1 MFFSFFFFTS
11 YSLKEAQRRKLPEK
25 PREPLLNPTHFQL
38 YLRPRGRPSPP
49 GEGDRDQRWSDLGR
63 VAFSLPSFL
72 FFCSLSLILAPRP
85 DGSEPPPP
93 PSLFFCSIPQS
104 PDLVLHEGDLME
116 SLGGSSLQQISS
128 LLLARFDLS
137 GGRRDLLRRWMLDG
151 QRVWRFISASVS
163 FNHPTLRVD
172 FSKLFLKSPYHT
184 RIEWQIRFD
193 FYVVYLAGI
202 KDLNLLQ
209 VWTLAAGVV
218 LAICWSSVKLSAVC
232 CCFCCC
238 CDVVVLVVVVG
249 GGGGV
254 FFIFLFCT
262 SALCV
267 GFLAVTNVTLSALY
281 VGFCIPLCR
290 VLYPSRRVV

>member
-1 MFFSFFFFTS
+1 MTRDGPILAVWPFPFRLSFF
-11 YSLKEAQRRKLPEK
+11 
-25 PREPLLNPTHFQL
+25 
-38 YLRPRGRPSPP
+38 
-49 GEGDRDQRWSDLGR
+49 
-63 VAFSLPSFL
+63 

-85 DGSEPPPP
+85 DGSEPLPP
-93 PSLFFCSIPQS
+93 PSVFFRSIPQS

-116 SLGGSSLQQISS
+116 SLSGSSLQQISS

-137 GGRRDLLRRWMLDG
+137 GGSRDLLRWWMLDG

-163 FNHPTLRVD
+163 FNHPTLKVD

-193 FYVVYLAGI
+193 LYVVYLAGI

-218 LAICWSSVKLSAVC
+218 LAICWSSVKLSVV
-232 CCFCCC
+232 CCC
-238 CDVVVLVVVVG
+238 CDVVVLVVLVV
-249 GGGGV
+249 GGGV

-262 SALCV
+262 SVLCV
-267 GFLAVTNVTLSALY
+267 GFFAVRNVTLSALY
-281 VGFCIPLCR
+281 VRFCIPLYR
-290 VLYPSRRVV
+290 ILYPFRRVV

>member
-1 MFFSFFFFTS
+1 
-11 YSLKEAQRRKLPEK
+11 
-25 PREPLLNPTHFQL
+25 
-38 YLRPRGRPSPP
+38 
-49 GEGDRDQRWSDLGR
+49 
-63 VAFSLPSFL
+63 
-72 FFCSLSLILAPRP
+72 
-85 DGSEPPPP
+85 
-93 PSLFFCSIPQS
+93 
-104 PDLVLHEGDLME
+104 ME

-193 FYVVYLAGI
+193 LYVVYLAGI

-209 VWTLAAGVV
+209 VWRLAAGVV

-238 CDVVVLVVVVG
+238 CDVVVLVVVVVV
-249 GGGGV
+249 V
-254 FFIFLFCT
+254 FFFFFVLYFCP
-262 SALCV
+262 LCRV
-267 GFLAVTNVTLSALY
+267 
-281 VGFCIPLCR
+281 FCCDECHLIYPLCR
-290 VLYPSRRVV
+290 VLYPSM